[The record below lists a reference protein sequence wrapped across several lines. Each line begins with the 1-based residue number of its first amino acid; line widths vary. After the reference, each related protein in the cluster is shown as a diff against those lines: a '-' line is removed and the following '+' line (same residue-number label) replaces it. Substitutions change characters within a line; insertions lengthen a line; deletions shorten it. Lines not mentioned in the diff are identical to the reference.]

1 MDKRMKKRTIA
12 LAALTAATGTVMAIL
27 APAPPAEAAVASPP
41 VKAAIGGDQHPMQGC
56 GDPWTP
62 PERCKPKP
70 TPVSADDPIMHCA
83 GPKLPQWHH
92 NCHVYSA
99 EVTAT
104 KLIHLPGEKVT
115 DNVAGCQ
122 PGNQPSVGKTL
133 TYSKSVTMGGGVG
146 VNVQQLQDIGQI
158 LRNTQKRL
166 APEISGNF
174 GVSTSTSWGQ
184 NKSYNV
190 TANYGKVS
198 WGVFSQEAVES
209 TTNLVIEI
217 TSTDVGGRSPL
228 YYSANGV
235 RVVAPLEDKQKKQ
248 PQGTLSQ
255 GERNFK
261 DRAEFQQLC
270 PSGALPPYLGGNDS
284 ASKDL
289 PPGGTKIDAVNKAIQ
304 VVKDGGNMIRPN
316 VSSDL
321 QNRLNDIKTA
331 INNKQ
336 DVSAR
341 VADARKLV
349 ANAASNGQITGGH
362 DKKVDSA
369 LAAILTAK

>member
-1 MDKRMKKRTIA
+1 MDKRMKKRAIA
-12 LAALTAATGTVMAIL
+12 LAALTAATGTVLAIL
-27 APAPPAEAAVASPP
+27 APAPPAVAAVASPP
-41 VKAAIGGDQHPMQGC
+41 VKAAIGGDRHPMQGS
-56 GDPWTP
+56 
-62 PERCKPKP
+62 PKP

-83 GPKLPQWHH
+83 GPKLPRWHH

-99 EVTAT
+99 DVTAT

-146 VNVQQLQDIGQI
+146 VNIQQLQDIGQV

-174 GVSTSTSWGQ
+174 GVSKSTSWGQ

-198 WGVFSQEAVES
+198 WGVFAQEAVES

-270 PSGALPPYLGGNDS
+270 PSGVLPPYLGGSDS
-284 ASKDL
+284 GTKEA
-289 PPGGTKIDAVNKAIQ
+289 PGGTKIDAVNKAIQ